1 LTQHPLSIKDGVL
14 NTRYFS
20 HYDQEYGKKKEV
32 NPSEEAIDK
41 IEDHLSTLKGKM
53 QMMMLQR
60 GENLEQ
66 MDNLREQ
73 TKHEGLIAYE
83 KFIND
88 KKRQNTKDLIIEA
101 YEGVLTHNREDEK
114 NVLNKQRFTEYE
126 KNRPPQDNWYEMKS
140 SGFQK
145 ELYRNRV
152 ALKPNN
158 SNAVYLENL
167 QDQNL
172 Y

>member
-1 LTQHPLSIKDGVL
+1 
-14 NTRYFS
+14 
-20 HYDQEYGKKKEV
+20 
-32 NPSEEAIDK
+32 
-41 IEDHLSTLKGKM
+41 
-53 QMMMLQR
+53 
-60 GENLEQ
+60 
-66 MDNLREQ
+66 MDNLRES
-73 TKHEGLIAYE
+73 TKHEGLLAYE

-88 KKRQNTKDLIIEA
+88 KKRQNTKDLIISA
-101 YEGVLTHNREDEK
+101 YEGVLTHNREEEK

-167 QDQNL
+167 QDKNL
-172 Y
+172 YWA